1 MHDVGKVAR
10 PDFWR
15 IQGIFQVPVIEK
27 KNSHEIKWKGKRKII
42 ACVTSVTRTMLFFT
56 VQGRKIKIL
65 SDMVFKYAFQPI
77 ESASAFFEQSYDNLT
92 TLYIYLACVLS

>member
-1 MHDVGKVAR
+1 
-10 PDFWR
+10 
-15 IQGIFQVPVIEK
+15 
-27 KNSHEIKWKGKRKII
+27 
-42 ACVTSVTRTMLFFT
+42 MLFFT